1 MIQRIQS
8 VFILI
13 SVLMLSSLFGL
24 RLADITLKDEIYEF
38 LITGI
43 FKNGEKV
50 YDGLP
55 LVLFLSLIIILHVY
69 VLFGYK
75 NRIRQMRVLSFTILV
90 LIGSYALLFYF
101 AYAGFD
107 GATASFRI
115 PLLFPFF
122 AAVLDY
128 LAIRNIGKDEAL
140 IRSINR
146 LRP

>member
-13 SVLMLSSLFGL
+13 SILLLSLLYSL
-24 RLADITLKDEIYEF
+24 RLADITIGGEIYEF
-38 LITGI
+38 MITGI
-43 FKNGEKV
+43 FKKGEKV

-55 LVLFLSLIIILHVY
+55 MVIFLALIIILHVY
-69 VLFGYK
+69 VLFSYK
-75 NRIRQMRVLSFTILV
+75 DRIRQMRVLSFTIFL
-90 LIGSYALLFYF
+90 LIGSYGLMLYF

-107 GATASFRI
+107 GAKASFRI